1 MNLFLHKFCRLQ
13 KKTLGQS
20 VFDYVLR
27 KLDLLERDYFG
38 LQYEDEQKS
47 MVNERYV
54 CNIHV
59 FMCYV
64 CVDVRIIMQGSHL
77 TWVE

>member
-1 MNLFLHKFCRLQ
+1 MIFCCEFVSTQILQ

-47 MVNERYV
+47 LVNEHYNNYYV
-54 CNIHV
+54 QMYTVYIYIC
-59 FMCYV
+59 
-64 CVDVRIIMQGSHL
+64 RIL
-77 TWVE
+77 TRTWVEYC